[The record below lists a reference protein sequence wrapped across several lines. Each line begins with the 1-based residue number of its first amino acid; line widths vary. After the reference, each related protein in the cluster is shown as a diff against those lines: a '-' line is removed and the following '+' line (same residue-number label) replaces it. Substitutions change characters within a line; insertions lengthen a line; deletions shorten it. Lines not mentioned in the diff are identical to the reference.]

1 MRVRVPL
8 RKQILSKIK
17 NKKYEYIKFI
27 KGKDCWWKTELLNS
41 IRSKASSKLKNTDDN
56 KILDV
61 ISIVDAFNSSLSI
74 NSLVEQSSCVP
85 KQNIVLPTEILGQG
99 VDQIPLQKY
108 DIIRAKIGVCE
119 HYGVI
124 YKIDTELN
132 IAWVVS
138 ITSDITL
145 DNLIPIKKSRLFKT
159 FFVAYFHPIFLNKNN
174 YTFCNVFDNKEEF
187 DETVRI
193 IKKYYKTNFRV
204 WK

>member
-1 MRVRVPL
+1 MSIL
-8 RKQILSKIK
+8 NLLKEKTADEKQ
-17 NKKYEYIKFI
+17 NF
-27 KGKDCWWKTELLNS
+27 LNS
-41 IRSKASSKLKNTDDN
+41 IRAKASSKLRNTDNN

-61 ISIVDAFNSSLSI
+61 ISIVDAFNSSLSV

-108 DIIRAKIGVCE
+108 DIIRAKIGECE

-187 DETVRI
+187 DEAVRI

-204 WK
+204 

>member
-1 MRVRVPL
+1 MSIL
-8 RKQILSKIK
+8 NLLKEKTADEKQ
-17 NKKYEYIKFI
+17 NF
-27 KGKDCWWKTELLNS
+27 LNS

-85 KQNIVLPTEILGQG
+85 KQNIILPTEILGQG
-99 VDQIPLQKY
+99 IDQIPLQKY
-108 DIIRAKIGVCE
+108 DIIRAKIERCE

-132 IAWVVS
+132 IAWVVN

-204 WK
+204 

>member
-1 MRVRVPL
+1 MSIL
-8 RKQILSKIK
+8 NLLKEKTANEKQ
-17 NKKYEYIKFI
+17 NF
-27 KGKDCWWKTELLNS
+27 LNS
-41 IRSKASSKLKNTDDN
+41 IRIKVSAKLKNTDDN
-56 KILDV
+56 KIIDV
-61 ISIVDAFNSSLSI
+61 ISIVDAFNSSLSVTNLI
-74 NSLVEQSSCVP
+74 EQSSCVP
-85 KQNIVLPTEILGQG
+85 KQNIILPTEILGQG

-108 DIIRAKIGVCE
+108 DIIRAKIGPST

-187 DETVRI
+187 DEAVRI

-204 WK
+204 

>member
-1 MRVRVPL
+1 MSIL
-8 RKQILSKIK
+8 DLLKEKTANEKQ
-17 NKKYEYIKFI
+17 NF
-27 KGKDCWWKTELLNS
+27 LNS
-41 IRSKASSKLKNTDDN
+41 IRIKASTKLKNTDDN
-56 KILDV
+56 KIIDI
-61 ISIVDAFNSSLSI
+61 ISIVDAFNSSLSVTNLI
-74 NSLVEQSSCVP
+74 EQSSCVP

-99 VDQIPLQKY
+99 IDQIPLQKY
-108 DIIRAKIGVCE
+108 DIIRAKIGPGT

-187 DETVRI
+187 DEAVRI

-204 WK
+204 

>member
-1 MRVRVPL
+1 MSIL
-8 RKQILSKIK
+8 DLLKEKTANEKQ
-17 NKKYEYIKFI
+17 NF
-27 KGKDCWWKTELLNS
+27 LNS
-41 IRSKASSKLKNTDDN
+41 IRIKASAKLKNTDDN
-56 KILDV
+56 KIIDV
-61 ISIVDAFNSSLSI
+61 ISIVDAFNSSLSVTNLI
-74 NSLVEQSSCVP
+74 EQSSCVP

-204 WK
+204 

>member
-1 MRVRVPL
+1 MS
-8 RKQILSKIK
+8 ILDLLKEKSVEEKE
-17 NKKYEYIKFI
+17 NF
-27 KGKDCWWKTELLNS
+27 LNS

-61 ISIVDAFNSSLSI
+61 ISTVDAFNSSLSI

-204 WK
+204 

>member
-1 MRVRVPL
+1 MSIL
-8 RKQILSKIK
+8 NLLKEKTADEKQ
-17 NKKYEYIKFI
+17 NF
-27 KGKDCWWKTELLNS
+27 LNS

-108 DIIRAKIGVCE
+108 DIIRAKIGGYE

-204 WK
+204 

>member
-1 MRVRVPL
+1 MS
-8 RKQILSKIK
+8 IL
-17 NKKYEYIKFI
+17 N
-27 KGKDCWWKTELLNS
+27 LLKEKSVEEKENFLNAV
-41 IRSKASSKLKNTDDN
+41 RSKVSSKLKNTDNN

-61 ISIVDAFNSSLSI
+61 ISIVDAFSSSLSTT
-74 NSLVEQSSCVP
+74 SLIEQSSCVP
-85 KQNIVLPTEILGQG
+85 KENIVLPTEILGQG
-99 VDQIPLQKY
+99 IDQIPLQKY
-108 DIIRAKIGVCE
+108 DIIRAKIGPNA

-187 DETVRI
+187 DETVRS

-204 WK
+204 

>member
-1 MRVRVPL
+1 MSIL
-8 RKQILSKIK
+8 NLLKEKTADEKQ
-17 NKKYEYIKFI
+17 NF
-27 KGKDCWWKTELLNS
+27 LNS
-41 IRSKASSKLKNTDDN
+41 IRSKASSKLKNTDDD

-124 YKIDTELN
+124 YKIDTESN

-187 DETVRI
+187 DEAVRI

-204 WK
+204 

>member
-1 MRVRVPL
+1 MSIL
-8 RKQILSKIK
+8 DLLKEKTANEKQ
-17 NKKYEYIKFI
+17 NF
-27 KGKDCWWKTELLNS
+27 LNS
-41 IRSKASSKLKNTDDN
+41 IRAKVSAKLKNTDDN

-61 ISIVDAFNSSLSI
+61 ISIVDAFNSSLSVTNLI
-74 NSLVEQSSCVP
+74 EQSSCAL
-85 KQNIVLPTEILGQG
+85 KQNIALPTEILGQG

-108 DIIRAKIGVCE
+108 DIIRAKIGQCE

-124 YKIDTELN
+124 YKIDITLN

-187 DETVRI
+187 DEAVRI

-204 WK
+204 

>member
-1 MRVRVPL
+1 MSIL
-8 RKQILSKIK
+8 NLLKEKTADEKQ
-17 NKKYEYIKFI
+17 NF
-27 KGKDCWWKTELLNS
+27 LNS
-41 IRSKASSKLKNTDDN
+41 IRSKASSKLKNADDN

-204 WK
+204 

>member
-1 MRVRVPL
+1 MSIL
-8 RKQILSKIK
+8 NLLKEKTADEKQ
-17 NKKYEYIKFI
+17 NF
-27 KGKDCWWKTELLNS
+27 LNS

-61 ISIVDAFNSSLSI
+61 ISIVDAFNSSLFI

-204 WK
+204 

>member
-1 MRVRVPL
+1 MSIL
-8 RKQILSKIK
+8 NLLKEKTADEKQ
-17 NKKYEYIKFI
+17 NF
-27 KGKDCWWKTELLNS
+27 LNS

-61 ISIVDAFNSSLSI
+61 INIVDAFNSSLSI

-99 VDQIPLQKY
+99 IDQIPLQKY
-108 DIIRAKIGVCE
+108 DIIRAKIGPGA

-124 YKIDTELN
+124 YKIDPELN
-132 IAWVVS
+132 IAWTVS

-145 DNLIPIKKSRLFKT
+145 NNLIPIKRSRLFKT
-159 FFVAYFHPIFLNKNN
+159 FFVAYFHPVFLDKNN

-187 DETVRI
+187 DETIRI

-204 WK
+204 

>member
-1 MRVRVPL
+1 MS
-8 RKQILSKIK
+8 ILDLLKEKSVEEKE
-17 NKKYEYIKFI
+17 NF
-27 KGKDCWWKTELLNS
+27 LNS
-41 IRSKASSKLKNTDDN
+41 VRSKASSKLKNTDDN

-61 ISIVDAFNSSLSI
+61 ISIVDAFSSSLSTT
-74 NSLVEQSSCVP
+74 SLIEQSSCVS
-85 KQNIVLPTEILGQG
+85 KQNIILPTEILGQG

-108 DIIRAKIGVCE
+108 DIIRAKIGGCE

-145 DNLIPIKKSRLFKT
+145 NNLIPIKRSRLFKT
-159 FFVAYFHPIFLNKNN
+159 FFVAYFHPVFLDENN

-187 DETVRI
+187 DETIRI

-204 WK
+204 

>member
-1 MRVRVPL
+1 MSIL
-8 RKQILSKIK
+8 NLLKEKTADEKQ
-17 NKKYEYIKFI
+17 NF
-27 KGKDCWWKTELLNS
+27 LNS
-41 IRSKASSKLKNTDDN
+41 IRSKAASKLKNTDDN

-204 WK
+204 

>member
-1 MRVRVPL
+1 MSIL
-8 RKQILSKIK
+8 NLLKEKTADEKQ
-17 NKKYEYIKFI
+17 NF
-27 KGKDCWWKTELLNS
+27 LNS

-61 ISIVDAFNSSLSI
+61 ISIVGAFSSSLST
-74 NSLVEQSSCVP
+74 SLIEQSSCVP

-99 VDQIPLQKY
+99 IDQIPLQKY
-108 DIIRAKIGVCE
+108 DIIRAKIGPSA

-124 YKIDTELN
+124 YKIDPELN
-132 IAWVVS
+132 IAWTVS

-187 DETVRI
+187 DEAVRI

-204 WK
+204 

>member
-1 MRVRVPL
+1 MSIL
-8 RKQILSKIK
+8 NLLKEKTADEKQ
-17 NKKYEYIKFI
+17 NF
-27 KGKDCWWKTELLNS
+27 LNS

-108 DIIRAKIGVCE
+108 DIIRAKIGECE

-138 ITSDITL
+138 ITNDITL

-204 WK
+204 

>member
-1 MRVRVPL
+1 MS
-8 RKQILSKIK
+8 ILDLLKEKSVEEKE
-17 NKKYEYIKFI
+17 NF
-27 KGKDCWWKTELLNS
+27 LNS
-41 IRSKASSKLKNTDDN
+41 VRSKASSKLKNTDNN

-61 ISIVDAFNSSLSI
+61 ISIVDAFNSSLSVTNLI
-74 NSLVEQSSCVP
+74 EQSSCVP

-187 DETVRI
+187 DEAVRI

-204 WK
+204 

>member
-1 MRVRVPL
+1 MSIL
-8 RKQILSKIK
+8 NLLKEKTANEKQ
-17 NKKYEYIKFI
+17 NF
-27 KGKDCWWKTELLNS
+27 LNS
-41 IRSKASSKLKNTDDN
+41 IRCKVSSKLKNTDDN

-61 ISIVDAFNSSLSI
+61 LSIVDAFNPSSSVH
-74 NSLVEQSSCVP
+74 SLVEQCSCVP
-85 KQNIVLPTEILGQG
+85 KQNIILPTEILGQG
-99 VDQIPLQKY
+99 IDQIPLQKY
-108 DIIRAKIGVCE
+108 DIIRTKIGVCE

-132 IAWVVS
+132 IAWIVS

-145 DNLIPIKKSRLFKT
+145 DNLIPIKRSRLFKT
-159 FFVAYFHPIFLNKNN
+159 FFVAYFHPVFLNKNN

-204 WK
+204 

>member
-1 MRVRVPL
+1 MSIL
-8 RKQILSKIK
+8 NLLKEKTADKKQ
-17 NKKYEYIKFI
+17 NF
-27 KGKDCWWKTELLNS
+27 LNS
-41 IRSKASSKLKNTDDN
+41 IRSKASSKLKN
-56 KILDV
+56 
-61 ISIVDAFNSSLSI
+61 
-74 NSLVEQSSCVP
+74 
-85 KQNIVLPTEILGQG
+85 IVLPTEILGQS

-108 DIIRAKIGVCE
+108 DIIRAKIGGCE

-174 YTFCNVFDNKEEF
+174 YTFCSVFDNKEEF

-204 WK
+204 

>member
-1 MRVRVPL
+1 MSIL
-8 RKQILSKIK
+8 NLLKEKTADEKQ
-17 NKKYEYIKFI
+17 NF
-27 KGKDCWWKTELLNS
+27 LNS

-99 VDQIPLQKY
+99 IDQIPLQKY
-108 DIIRAKIGVCE
+108 DIIRTKIGGYE

-174 YTFCNVFDNKEEF
+174 YIFCNVFDNKEEF

-204 WK
+204 

>member
-1 MRVRVPL
+1 MSIL
-8 RKQILSKIK
+8 DLLKEKTANEKQ
-17 NKKYEYIKFI
+17 NF
-27 KGKDCWWKTELLNS
+27 LNS
-41 IRSKASSKLKNTDDN
+41 IRIKASAKLRNTDDN
-56 KILDV
+56 KIIDI
-61 ISIVDAFNSSLSI
+61 ISIVDAFNSSLSVTNLI
-74 NSLVEQSSCVP
+74 EQSSCVP

-99 VDQIPLQKY
+99 IDQIPLQKY

-204 WK
+204 

>member
-1 MRVRVPL
+1 MSIL
-8 RKQILSKIK
+8 NLLKEKTADEKQ
-17 NKKYEYIKFI
+17 NF
-27 KGKDCWWKTELLNS
+27 LNS
-41 IRSKASSKLKNTDDN
+41 IRSKTSSKLKNTDDN

-61 ISIVDAFNSSLSI
+61 ISIVDAFNPSLSI

-108 DIIRAKIGVCE
+108 DIIRAKIGRCE

-132 IAWVVS
+132 IAWVVN

-204 WK
+204 

>member
-1 MRVRVPL
+1 MSIL
-8 RKQILSKIK
+8 NLLKEKTADEKQ
-17 NKKYEYIKFI
+17 NF
-27 KGKDCWWKTELLNS
+27 LNS

-108 DIIRAKIGVCE
+108 DVIKAKIGPCE

-124 YKIDTELN
+124 YKIDAELN
-132 IAWVVS
+132 IAWVVN

-187 DETVRI
+187 DEAVRI

-204 WK
+204 

>member
-1 MRVRVPL
+1 MSIL
-8 RKQILSKIK
+8 NLLKEKTADEKQ
-17 NKKYEYIKFI
+17 NF
-27 KGKDCWWKTELLNS
+27 LNS
-41 IRSKASSKLKNTDDN
+41 IRAKASSKLKNTDNN

-61 ISIVDAFNSSLSI
+61 ISIVDAFSSSLSI

-99 VDQIPLQKY
+99 IDQIPLQKY
-108 DIIRAKIGVCE
+108 DIIRAKIGGYE

-187 DETVRI
+187 DEAVRI

-204 WK
+204 

>member
-1 MRVRVPL
+1 MS
-8 RKQILSKIK
+8 ILDLLKEKSVEEKE
-17 NKKYEYIKFI
+17 NF
-27 KGKDCWWKTELLNS
+27 LNS
-41 IRSKASSKLKNTDDN
+41 VRSKASSKLKNTDDN
-56 KILDV
+56 KIIDV
-61 ISIVDAFNSSLSI
+61 ISIVDAFSSSLSTT
-74 NSLVEQSSCVP
+74 SLIEQSSCVP

-132 IAWVVS
+132 IAQVVS

-204 WK
+204 